1 MLHVAVFQPQA
12 WPDSSDL
19 SVSSK
24 SASSTSL
31 LHPQQICQ
39 RLSVTLLA
47 FLQIVS
53 PISQLNVILVVA
65 QVWKR
70 GTKVRVDGTLMGLDQ
85 KSSVPKFKRGHFSV
99 LFDAAAQPA
108 SLVLAD
114 HGKGTFLN
122 MTKERKQRKP
132 DIDSEVRILESKAP
146 SGRGQLQLN
155 K

>member
-1 MLHVAVFQPQA
+1 M
-12 WPDSSDL
+12 
-19 SVSSK
+19 
-24 SASSTSL
+24 
-31 LHPQQICQ
+31 
-39 RLSVTLLA
+39 
-47 FLQIVS
+47 
-53 PISQLNVILVVA
+53 VA

-132 DIDSEVRILESKAP
+132 DIDSEVIRFGGPSPFCGDLRLNEWTCIVFSSMKA
-146 SGRGQLQLN
+146 QLPQG
-155 K
+155 